1 MALLF
6 CRIILIYIYREI
18 IISYFDLGGYITMAR
33 EKQSMD
39 GNTAAAHVAYAFTEV
54 AGIYPITPSSPMAD
68 VVDQWSAAGRK
79 NIFGN
84 TVKVTEMQSEAG
96 AAGTVHGSLAAGA
109 LTTTFTASQGLL
121 LMIPNMYKI
130 AAEQLPCVFD
140 VSARTV
146 ATQSLNIF
154 GDHSDVYACR
164 QTGFAMLAETNPQ
177 EVMDLSPVAHLAA
190 IDGKVPFINFFDG
203 FRTSHEIQKIEK
215 WDYEDLK
222 EMCPMDKVEEFR
234 AHALNPNKPAMRGSH
249 ENGDVFF
256 QHREACNTVYDELPE
271 LVEKYMKKVNE
282 KLGTNYDLFNYYG
295 APDADRVIVAMGSIN
310 DVAEEVIDYLTAKGE
325 KVGLVK
331 VRLYR
336 PWSSKALLKVLPKT
350 AKKVAVLDRTK
361 EPGSLGEPLYLDVAT
376 TLREAGLNDIT
387 LVGGRYGLGSKDT
400 PPSSVFAVYKELEKD
415 EPKNRFT
422 IGIVDDVTNLSLP
435 EVKPA
440 PITSAPGT
448 VECKFWGLGG
458 DGTVGANKNSTK
470 IIGDHTD
477 KYIQAYFQYDSK
489 KTGGITISH
498 LRFGDNPIRSPYYI
512 NQADFV
518 ACHNP
523 SYVVK
528 GYKMVQDVKPGGIFM
543 INCQWSDEELNQHMP
558 AEAKQYIAKNNIQL
572 YTINAIDKAIEI
584 GMGKRTNT
592 ILQSAFF
599 KLANVMPID
608 EAVEYMKAAAK
619 KSYSKKGDAVV
630 EMNYKA
636 IDAGVDAVHKVE
648 VPADWATAVDDKKPV
663 ERTGRPATVK
673 MVNELLD
680 PIGKMDGDSLPVSAF
695 KDIAD
700 GQFETGA
707 SAYEKR
713 GTAVMVPEWDPA
725 SCVQCNSCAF
735 VCSHATIRP
744 FILDAKEQAEAPSQI
759 KLADS
764 KHATDT
770 TMKYTMSVSPLDC
783 MGCGECVTVCPK
795 AGEALKMVPQES
807 QAEEQPVFD
816 YLVANVGKKDIK
828 PALVNTP
835 IGSQYNQPLLE
846 FSGSCAGCAETSYA
860 RLITQLFGEQMYI
873 SNATGCSS
881 IWGGPAATS
890 PYTVNKDT
898 LKGPAWANSLFEDNA
913 EHGFGMYLGQK
924 VLRDQAIAKIEEMA
938 ASDKATDSFKAAAAK
953 YLETKNDTK
962 ANTPATEALI
972 AELEKAA
979 ADGCPTAP
987 EVLAKKDYL
996 AKKSVWI
1003 FGGDGWAYDIGF
1015 GGLDHVLAS
1024 GENVNVMVFDT
1035 EMYSNTGG
1043 QASKAS
1049 NIGEVCQFAAA
1060 GKEIGKKSLAEIAM
1074 SYGYVYVA
1082 QIALGANP
1090 AQALKA
1096 IEEAESY
1103 NGPSLIIG
1111 YAPCELHGIAKGGMN
1126 HCQDEMKKAV
1136 KAGYWNLFSFNPA
1149 LKAEGKNPFTLT
1161 SKEGDGSYQDFL
1173 NNEARYTRLVKPFPE
1188 RAERLFAKSEE
1199 VANERYQHLL
1209 KLVDLYK

>member
-1 MALLF
+1 
-6 CRIILIYIYREI
+6 
-18 IISYFDLGGYITMAR
+18 MAR

-271 LVEKYMKKVNE
+271 VVEKYMKKVNE

-1161 SKEGDGSYQDFL
+1161 SKEGDGSYQEFL

-1199 VANERYQHLL
+1199 VANERFEHLQR
-1209 KLVDLYK
+1209 LVELYK